1 MFLFKVLLSFSSSSY
16 MYVQGKRKL
25 CYLICTATAAR
36 FLNVLSQIQNKAL
49 MTLPTEDAEGIQQLS
64 ALQACYYSSTP
75 GPAGP
80 LSMLIALLPSLNDMW
95 SYLNNKVLRH
105 VDLEEHTQE

>member
-1 MFLFKVLLSFSSSSY
+1 
-16 MYVQGKRKL
+16 
-25 CYLICTATAAR
+25 
-36 FLNVLSQIQNKAL
+36 

-80 LSMLIALLPSLNDMW
+80 LSMLIALLPSLNKPAQLHGHSTCAW
-95 SYLNNKVLRH
+95 WHERRAATAA
-105 VDLEEHTQE
+105 LETELLLSCIHLSNAINLAFFVTILTL